1 MGSQS
6 IIMVKDSFVLYC
18 INCAVSIVLYR
29 LYCIDCAVS
38 IVLYRHYWPDYHDSL
53 VQFPGSV
60 PERVGPS
67 ELVDGALHTHNN
79 TFILA

>member
-1 MGSQS
+1 M
-6 IIMVKDSFVLYC
+6 
-18 INCAVSIVLYR
+18 LYR

-67 ELVDGALHTHNN
+67 ELVDGALHTQQHIH
-79 TFILA
+79 TSMTCAVSTQPVIVCTLSGVHSGG